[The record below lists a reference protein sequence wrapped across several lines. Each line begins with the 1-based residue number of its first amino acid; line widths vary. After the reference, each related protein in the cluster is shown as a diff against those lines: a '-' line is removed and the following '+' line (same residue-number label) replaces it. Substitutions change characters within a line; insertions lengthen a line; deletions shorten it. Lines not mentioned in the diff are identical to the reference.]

1 MTKRIIAILLCVVCI
16 FTLFTACKPKEEGNV
31 VPLPEAESNPDITK
45 PEGSFFETAD
55 GSFYANGKLSV
66 LGVDFIKLMIEGKE
80 WEFAISKEAQH
91 QIDVYNKDPE
101 KPMIMEGTMLQIK
114 YEKRDLIFIAKEI
127 EILIAN

>member
-1 MTKRIIAILLCVVCI
+1 MTKRIIAILLCFVCI

-31 VPLPEAESNPDITK
+31 VPLPEAEENPNITK
-45 PEGSFFETAD
+45 PEGSFWEAAD

-66 LGVDFIKLMIEGKE
+66 LGVDFIMLMIEGKE
-80 WEFAISKEAQH
+80 WEFYISKEAQH

-101 KPMIMEGTMLQIK
+101 NLKIMEGTMLQIK
-114 YEKRDLIFIAKEI
+114 YEKKDLIFIAKEI